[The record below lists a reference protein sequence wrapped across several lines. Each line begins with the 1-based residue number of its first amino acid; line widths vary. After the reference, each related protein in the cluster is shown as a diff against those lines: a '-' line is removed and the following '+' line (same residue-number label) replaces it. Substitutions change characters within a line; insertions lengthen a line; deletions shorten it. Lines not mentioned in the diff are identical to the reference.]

1 MKWQVETMNRLK
13 DFKTLI
19 DEEVDDTLLQL
30 YINDAENFILNH
42 CNLDEIPNRLY
53 SALLN
58 IAVFKFRLRGYE
70 GVKKEAMGAVNES
83 FHETIP
89 AYIINELDDYNNNNQ
104 TVKLL

>member
-1 MKWQVETMNRLK
+1 MNQLK

-19 DEEVDDTLLQL
+19 DEEVDDAVLQL

-70 GVKKEAMGAVNES
+70 GVKRESMGAVNET

-89 AYIINELDDYNNNNQ
+89 AYIIKELDDYNNNNQ